1 MNIWFNAISK
11 AHGNRP
17 TLARRVFA
25 DIGGGASLH
34 ALESRVSRLGQA
46 LSVWRRR
53 RAAVRERRAAVR
65 EHRATVRELSAFSDH
80 TLKDMGLHRSEIRS
94 VFHEMTRVAAATP
107 GDPPAERIKARR
119 PPLTGTILGAQ
130 PCE

>member
-25 DIGGGASLH
+25 DIGSGASLH

-46 LSVWRRR
+46 LSVWRR
-53 RAAVRERRAAVR
+53 RRAAVR